1 MRNYYSYLVSKHDN
15 WALEDLFQDDR
26 NSTFG
31 FNTMIRNAKRG
42 KYDIIITPSFLRFHS
57 TPVIASSAIKE
68 LKALEP
74 PTGIYFD
81 IEDFFTLE
89 DQADARVNSLL
100 LFAEQKRE
108 QKKSIIRWSS
118 RVKEHDEP
126 TIVKK
131 RLETKEL
138 IMSDANTPFSD
149 SLFSVKETAKYLG
162 ISKNKV
168 YDLIHS
174 GLLPAIKI
182 GGLKIRS
189 TTLRNFLA
197 TYEGYDI
204 TDPENIRKIG

>member
-1 MRNYYSYLVSKHDN
+1 MESFNRLKELMTQQISAQNSSYFPGQKLHVCVYIRITSDAALFAGKDIAMRSYYSYLVSKHDN

-57 TPVIASSAIKE
+57 NPAIASSAIKE

-118 RVKEHDEP
+118 LVKEHDEP

-131 RLETKEL
+131 
-138 IMSDANTPFSD
+138 
-149 SLFSVKETAKYLG
+149 
-162 ISKNKV
+162 
-168 YDLIHS
+168 
-174 GLLPAIKI
+174 
-182 GGLKIRS
+182 
-189 TTLRNFLA
+189 
-197 TYEGYDI
+197 
-204 TDPENIRKIG
+204 